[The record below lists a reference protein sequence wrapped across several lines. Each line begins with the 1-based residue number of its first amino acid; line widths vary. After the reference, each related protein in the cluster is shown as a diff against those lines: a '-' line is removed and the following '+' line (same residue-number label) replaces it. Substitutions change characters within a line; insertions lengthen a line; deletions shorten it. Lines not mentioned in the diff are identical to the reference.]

1 MSEMKAQ
8 WDEFFG
14 AVRRESNVGESA
26 IAPQS
31 KQRKGAVRTEKG
43 AIRTLRPNSLEVSV
57 DPQEVNYHIYYRRK
71 KKVV

>member
-14 AVRRESNVGESA
+14 VVRRASNVGESA
-26 IAPQS
+26 ITPQS

-43 AIRTLRPNSLEVSV
+43 AIRTL
-57 DPQEVNYHIYYRRK
+57 
-71 KKVV
+71 